1 MKKLLSF
8 LCISFS
14 VFVFSQNI
22 QADIEDQFRDY
33 NYLIESK
40 NFSKALDVY
49 GNEDFLKLFPKEQMV
64 EMMKQIFDSKEF
76 EFKIYKPENVIVG
89 SEIIKEKEE
98 SYVKLSYKQSIDLKF
113 NLDGVKPEV
122 VLTGLQSEFGEEQ
135 VTYNKSTGYFEIRSK
150 KDAVANSSD
159 LKNWKF
165 TVIEKKQ
172 IPILMQFI
180 PESILRSLN

>member
-1 MKKLLSF
+1 MKKVLSLLY
-8 LCISFS
+8 ISFS
-14 VFVFSQNI
+14 VLVFSQNI
-22 QADIEDQFRDY
+22 QADIESQFRDY

-49 GNEDFLKLFPKEQMV
+49 GNEDFLKLYPKEQIV
-64 EMMKQIFDSKEF
+64 EVMNQMFNSKDF
-76 EFKIYKPENVIVG
+76 EFKIYKPEDIVV
-89 SEIIKEKEE
+89 STEIIEEKNI
-98 SYVKLSYKQSIDLKF
+98 SYVKLRYKQNLDMKF
-113 NLDGVKPEV
+113 NMEGVKPEV
-122 VLTGLQSEFGEEQ
+122 LLPALQAEFGKGQ
-135 VTYNKSTGYFEIRSK
+135 VTYNESAGFFEIRSV